1 MKHYE
6 TTGYG
11 YIKVNDYPKG
21 WFGTKEI
28 TEKQGIYTCFRK
40 AKAREVSDIKRE
52 IARQKEYLKEIREF
66 KNVSKSTLL
75 VQFQPEMCDL
85 TNLTGKHNDTPPN
98 ANA

>member
-1 MKHYE
+1 MKMKHYE

-21 WFGTKEI
+21 WFGTKEV

-40 AKAREVSDIKRE
+40 AKAREISDIKDE

-66 KNVSKSTLL
+66 KNVSRTQLL
-75 VQFQPEMCDL
+75 V
-85 TNLTGKHNDTPPN
+85 
-98 ANA
+98 

>member
-21 WFGTKEI
+21 WFGTKEVA
-28 TEKQGIYTCFRK
+28 EKQGIHTSFRK
-40 AKAREVSDIKRE
+40 AKAHEIADIKRE

-66 KNVSKSTLL
+66 KNVSRTKLL
-75 VQFQPEMCDL
+75 V
-85 TNLTGKHNDTPPN
+85 
-98 ANA
+98 